1 MGQTILAADAQS
13 SRRWVA
19 ALRRGV
25 VSTAGVLAVAL
36 APSVVLAQA
45 GSLTQPNLGSAAG
58 MQSLQGG
65 APTGGLRSG
74 EFVLTPSIEIDGHH
88 DTNVFNGNALESG
101 NEPESATSLRL
112 IPRLGLTNGMDGDIQ
127 FAFDAAGDAR
137 IYVTS
142 NDAIGELT
150 AFGGVADLGVT
161 FFRRRALSL
170 TLSDSFR
177 RGLQANNW
185 ETSTTLNRLTNS
197 IGAVVSFHPGEI
209 PERRPLEVTLSG
221 AYVVDKFDDFS
232 AGNTGTLR
240 TALTGSWRFLP
251 MTAVLLD
258 THWDFRSYDTPSK
271 IGATAD
277 SQPWRVRLG
286 LAGAFTETLS
296 FRIVGGW
303 GMSLH
308 DTTNDNAT
316 YNGFIGNVGLVYR
329 PSNATLLS
337 ASYDRD
343 FQDSFYGNYYS
354 YDSGTISLRQAFG
367 AIVSATAW
375 FTFSYAQYGEFTNI
389 PAGVVVTQAV
399 RKDYMLRGGLR
410 AGIDISR
417 LIAINLGYQL
427 RGVVTNFKI
436 QAQGDNRLL
445 DAGAYTANEIFAGVT
460 VRY

>member
-1 MGQTILAADAQS
+1 MGQNTLVSDALS
-13 SRRWVA
+13 SRPWMT
-19 ALRRGV
+19 ALRRG
-25 VSTAGVLAVAL
+25 TALAVGLCLVAI
-36 APSVVLAQA
+36 APSVAFGQA
-45 GSLTQPNLGSAAG
+45 GSLTQPTLGSAAA
-58 MQSLQGG
+58 MQSLRSST
-65 APTGGLRSG
+65 PTGGLRSG

-88 DTNVFNGNALESG
+88 DTNVFNGNALEAG

-112 IPRLGLTNGMDGDIQ
+112 IPRLGLTNGVDGDVQ

-142 NDAIGELT
+142 NNAIGDLT
-150 AFGGVADLGVT
+150 AFGGMADLGVT
-161 FFRRRALSL
+161 FFRRRAISLS
-170 TLSDSFR
+170 LSDSFR

-185 ETSTTLNRLTNS
+185 ETSTTLSRLTNS
-197 IGAVVSFHPGEI
+197 IGGTVSFHPGEI
-209 PERRPLEVTLSG
+209 PERRPLEVSLSG
-221 AYVVDKFDDFS
+221 AYVVDRFDDFT
-232 AGNTGTLR
+232 AGNTTTLR

-258 THWDFRSYDTPSK
+258 AHWDFRNYETPST

-277 SQPWRVRLG
+277 SQPWRVRMG

-296 FRIVGGW
+296 FRVVGGW

-316 YNGFIGNVGLVYR
+316 YNGFIGSVGLVYR
-329 PSNATLLS
+329 PSTATLLS
-337 ASYDRD
+337 VSYDRD
-343 FQDSFYGNYYS
+343 FQDSFYGNFYS
-354 YDSGTISLRQAFG
+354 HDSGTLSLRQAFG
-367 AIVSATAW
+367 TIVSATAW

-399 RKDYMLRGGLR
+399 RKDYQLRGGLR
-410 AGIDISR
+410 ANIDISR

-436 QAQGDNRLL
+436 QSQGDNRLL
-445 DAGAYTANEIFAGVT
+445 DAGAYTANELFAGVT
-460 VRY
+460 IRY

>member
-1 MGQTILAADAQS
+1 MGQKTLAADGQS
-13 SRRWVA
+13 SRPWMVALRQSVVA
-19 ALRRGV
+19 A
-25 VSTAGVLAVAL
+25 AGACVVAL
-36 APSVVLAQA
+36 APGVVFAQA
-45 GSLTQPNLGSAAG
+45 GSLTQPNLGSAAQ
-58 MQSLQGG
+58 MQSLKGG

-74 EFVLTPSIEIDGHH
+74 EFVLTPSVELDGHH
-88 DTNVFNGNALESG
+88 DTNVFNGNALEKG

-112 IPRLGLTNGMDGDIQ
+112 IPRLGLTNGMEGDVQ

-142 NDAIGELT
+142 NNAISELT
-150 AFGGVADLGVT
+150 AFGGMADLGVT

-170 TLSDSFR
+170 SVSDSFR

-197 IGAVVSFHPGEI
+197 IGATVSFHPGEI
-209 PERRPLEVTLSG
+209 PERRPLEVSLSG
-221 AYVVDKFDDFS
+221 AYVVDRFDEFT

-258 THWDFRSYDTPSK
+258 AHWDFRSYDTPSS

-277 SQPWRVRLG
+277 STPWRIRMG

-308 DTTNDNAT
+308 DTQNDNAT

-337 ASYDRD
+337 VSYDRD
-343 FQDSFYGNYYS
+343 FQDSFYGNFYS
-354 YDSGTISLRQAFG
+354 FDSGTVSLRQAFG
-367 AIVSATAW
+367 TIVSATAW

-399 RKDYMLRGGLR
+399 RKDYVLRGGLR

-417 LIAINLGYQL
+417 LLAINLGYQL

-436 QAQGDNRLL
+436 QSQGDDRLL